1 MHKGL
6 SQTQWALLRS
16 FKKGESS
23 NLKRLLP
30 KLKPS
35 EIVQVFARMG
45 KSDQIR
51 MLELLFEL
59 GMARPALK
67 KLPEELAKDI
77 LAGISDDTIQE
88 DVRGLSAEETSDLL
102 EYLPAKRQE
111 GILEGLDAR
120 QRWLVTRER
129 LYDKDTAAGRM
140 TTDYVT
146 FPQEMTAGEVIGEL
160 RRRYDKADLHDVYIV
175 DDVDRIK
182 GVLSLRRLVFAS
194 PEEKIRD
201 LMFTDPICLRPE
213 AKKEEVARLVLD
225 FDLLAIPVVS
235 NEGRMLGVVPFD
247 EIADVLEEEATEDV
261 YRLAN
266 LNTAERVFTP
276 LARSIRLRT
285 PWLLLN
291 LGTAIMASLTVSLFK
306 DTISKFVTL
315 AVLMPI
321 VSGMGGN
328 AGAQSLTVL
337 VRSLAI
343 GEFKFVR
350 RRKAVLKE
358 AAVGAFTGSINGLVM
373 GLLAY
378 LWFRNLWLSFAIF
391 LAMLGNLILGGFVG
405 ALVPLLLAWRGKDP
419 ALGSSVLVTTA
430 TDVGGFFLFLGLA
443 TLLIQRLTMGN

>member
-1 MHKGL
+1 
-6 SQTQWALLRS
+6 
-16 FKKGESS
+16 
-23 NLKRLLP
+23 
-30 KLKPS
+30 
-35 EIVQVFARMG
+35 
-45 KSDQIR
+45 
-51 MLELLFEL
+51 
-59 GMARPALK
+59 
-67 KLPEELAKDI
+67 
-77 LAGISDDTIQE
+77 
-88 DVRGLSAEETSDLL
+88 
-102 EYLPAKRQE
+102 
-111 GILEGLDAR
+111 
-120 QRWLVTRER
+120 
-129 LYDKDTAAGRM
+129 M

-175 DDVDRIK
+175 DDVDRIT
-182 GVLSLRRLVFAS
+182 GVLSVRRLVFAS

-235 NEGRMLGVVPFD
+235 NEGRMLGVVPVD
-247 EIADVLEEEATEDV
+247 EIADGLEGEATEDV